1 MVEMSIALKIKN
13 AGISSIVVLL
23 LILLQINCV
32 SKVTNAWVR
41 SMTFLV
47 TVGDISTSLALAPQ
61 CWLLLLLL
69 TAAGPVSVSQPHQQI
84 HQTCLNT
91 THQL

>member
-47 TVGDISTSLALAPQ
+47 TVGDISTSLAPQ
-61 CWLLLLLL
+61 
-69 TAAGPVSVSQPHQQI
+69 
-84 HQTCLNT
+84 
-91 THQL
+91 

>member
-47 TVGDISTSLALAPQ
+47 TVGDISTSLAPQ